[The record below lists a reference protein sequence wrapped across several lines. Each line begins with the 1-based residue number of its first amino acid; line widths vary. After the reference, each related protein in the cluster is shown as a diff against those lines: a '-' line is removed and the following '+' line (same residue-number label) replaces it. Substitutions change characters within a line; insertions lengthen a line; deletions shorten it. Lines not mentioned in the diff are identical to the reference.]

1 MEAAALANSTKDK
14 GCWRDFKPG
23 NWCNAVDV
31 RDFIVCNVTPY
42 TGDQKFLAG
51 PSKRTKAVW
60 AKLQPFF
67 QDERK
72 RGVLAVDAKTPSTML
87 AHKAGYIDRD
97 NEVIVGLQTD
107 EPFKR
112 AIFPFGGLRMVEAGL
127 KAAGIEADP
136 QVHQAFTKYRKSH
149 NDGVFDAYTPE
160 IMRCRRSGII
170 TGLPDSYGRG
180 RIIGDYRRVAL
191 YGVERLMSA
200 KRQER
205 AQIDDMWPTDEII
218 RIREELADQM
228 RALEDLAAMAKLY
241 GCDITHP
248 ATDAQEAVQWTYLA
262 YLGAIK
268 EANGAAMSIGRISSF
283 LDIFIERDLNEG
295 TLDEAGAQELWDQLV
310 QKLRIVRFLRTPEY
324 DALFSGDPYWA
335 TECVGGIDL
344 NGRPLV
350 TKSSY
355 RMLHTLTNLG
365 PAPEPN
371 ITVLW
376 SKYLPDNFKRYCIN
390 ISRETSSLQYENDD
404 LMRPHWGDDYGI
416 ACCVSA
422 MKLGKQ
428 MQFFGARVNLAKALL
443 YAINGGRDEIS
454 GDQVAPATPPV
465 TSDVLDYDEVF
476 EKFDRVM
483 EWLARTYV
491 HAMNC
496 IHYMHDKYF
505 YERLEMALH
514 DRDILRTM
522 AFGIAGLS
530 VVADSLAAIKYA
542 NVHVIRDATGL
553 AVDYR
558 IEGPIEGTNVVP
570 QYGNNDDRVDSIA
583 ADLVSRF
590 MQKIRKHPTYRGAT
604 HTQSV
609 LTITSNVVYGKHT
622 GNTPDGRRKGE
633 PFGPG
638 ANPMHGR
645 DSHGWLAS
653 CLSVA
658 KLPYRDALDGISYT
672 VSVAPQKAHLSDEE
686 LVDGAVKA
694 FDTYFGQGGF
704 HMNLNILDKETL
716 EDAMKNPDKY
726 PQLTIRVSGYAVNFI
741 RLTREQQLDVINRTF
756 HGQI

>member
-1 MEAAALANSTKDK
+1 MQGTALKEPEVHSKTD
-14 GCWRDFKPG
+14 GRGFKPG
-23 NWCNAVDV
+23 AWTSTIDV
-31 RDFIVCNVTPY
+31 RDFIAANATPY
-42 TGDQKFLAG
+42 LGDESFLVG
-51 PSKRTKAVW
+51 PTARTKAVW
-60 AKLQPFF
+60 AKLQPYF
-67 QDERK
+67 QEEQK
-72 RGVLAVDAKTPSTML
+72 KGVLAADADHPSTML
-87 AHKAGYIDRD
+87 VHAAGYIDRD

-107 EPFKR
+107 QPFKR
-112 AIFPFGGLRMVEAGL
+112 AIFPAGGLRMVEAGL
-127 KAAGIEADP
+127 KAAGIAANP
-136 QVHQAFTKYRKSH
+136 QVHEAFTKYRKTH

-160 IMRCRRSGII
+160 IMKCRSSGII
-170 TGLPDSYGRG
+170 TGLPDAYGRG

-191 YGVERLMSA
+191 YGVDRLMEA
-200 KRQER
+200 KRAER
-205 AQIDDMWPTDEII
+205 EQLYEMWPNDDVI
-218 RIREELADQM
+218 RQREEIAEQL
-228 RALEDLAAMAKLY
+228 RALKDLIAMGKLY
-241 GCDITHP
+241 GCDLSKP
-248 ATDAQEAVQWTYLA
+248 ATEAREAVQWTYLA

-268 EANGAAMSIGRISSF
+268 EANGAAMSIGRISTF
-283 LDIFIERDLNEG
+283 LDIYIERDLKEG
-295 TLDEAGAQELWDQLV
+295 TLDETGAQELWDQIV
-310 QKLRIVRFLRTPEY
+310 QKLRIVRFLRTPDY

-335 TECVGGIDL
+335 TECVGGMDL
-344 NGRPLV
+344 SGRPLV

-376 SKYLPDNFKRYCIN
+376 SRQLPETFKRYCMK
-390 ISRETSSLQYENDD
+390 ISKDTSSLQYENDD
-404 LMRPHWGDDYGI
+404 LMRPLWGDDYGI

-422 MKLGKQ
+422 MRLGKQ

-443 YAINGGRDEIS
+443 YAINGGRDEVS
-454 GDQVAPATPPV
+454 GEQVSPTAPAV
-465 TSDVLDYDEVF
+465 TGDILDYADVMS
-476 EKFDRVM
+476 KFDSTM

-530 VVADSLAAIKYA
+530 VVADSLAAIKFGK
-542 NVHVIRDATGL
+542 VRVVRDETGL
-553 AVDYR
+553 VTDYLS
-558 IEGPIEGTNVVP
+558 EGNDQLP
-570 QYGNNDDRVDSIA
+570 QFGNNDDRVDSIA
-583 ADLVSRF
+583 AELVTRF
-590 MQKIRKHPTYRGAT
+590 MQKLRKHPTYRGAT

-609 LTITSNVVYGKHT
+609 LTITSNVVYGKAT

-658 KLPYRDALDGISYT
+658 KLPYRDSLDGISYT

-686 LVDGAVKA
+686 LIDGAVKA
-694 FDTYFGQGGF
+694 FDMYFGQGGF
-704 HMNLNILDKETL
+704 HMNLNVIDKDTL

-741 RLTREQQLDVINRTF
+741 RLTPEQQRDVINRTF
-756 HGQI
+756 HGQF

>member
-1 MEAAALANSTKDK
+1 MARAAAAPKDLTVED
-14 GCWRDFKPG
+14 CWRSFKPG
-23 NWCNAVDV
+23 SWRTAIDV
-31 RDFIVCNVTPY
+31 RDFIVRNVTPY
-42 TGDQKFLAG
+42 DGDEKFLAG

-60 AKLQPFF
+60 DKLQPYF
-67 QDERK
+67 QEERK
-72 RGVLAVDAKTPSTML
+72 KGVLAVDAKTPSTVL

-97 NEVIVGLQTD
+97 NEIIVGLQTD
-107 EPFKR
+107 QPFKR
-112 AIFPFGGLRMVEAGL
+112 AIFPYGGLRMVEAGL
-127 KAAGIEADP
+127 KAAGFDADP
-136 QVHQAFTKYRKSH
+136 QVHDAFTKYRKSH

-170 TGLPDSYGRG
+170 TGLPDAYGRG

-191 YGVERLMSA
+191 YGIERLLKE
-200 KRQER
+200 KRVER
-205 AQIDDMWPTDEII
+205 AQIDDMWPTDEVI
-218 RIREELADQM
+218 RVREEIADQM
-228 RALEDLAAMAKLY
+228 RALEDLAAMGKLY
-241 GCDITHP
+241 DCDITRP
-248 ATDAQEAVQWTYLA
+248 ANDAQEAVQWTYLA

-283 LDIFIERDLNEG
+283 LDIFIERDLKEG
-295 TLDEAGAQELWDQLV
+295 VLDEAGAQELWDQLV

-335 TECVGGIDL
+335 TECVGGMDL
-344 NGRPLV
+344 DGRPLV

-376 SKYLPDNFKRYCIN
+376 SKHLPDNFKRYCVN
-390 ISRETSSLQYENDD
+390 VSRETSSLQYENDD

-443 YAINGGRDEIS
+443 YAINGGRDEVS
-454 GDQVAPATPPV
+454 GDQIAPATAPV
-465 TSDVLDYDEVF
+465 TSEVLDYDEVF
-476 EKFDRVM
+476 EKFDRM
-483 EWLARTYV
+483 QEWLARTYV

-530 VVADSLAAIKYA
+530 VTADSLAAIKYA
-542 NVHVIRDATGL
+542 KVHVIRDKTGL

-558 IEGPIEGTNVVP
+558 IESEGVVP
-570 QYGNNDDRVDSIA
+570 QFGNNDDRVDSIA
-583 ADLVSRF
+583 ADLVTRF
-590 MQKIRKHPTYRGAT
+590 MQKIRKHPTYRNAT

-622 GNTPDGRRKGE
+622 GNTPDGRRAGA

-653 CLSVA
+653 CLSLA
-658 KLPYRDALDGISYT
+658 KLPYKDLLDGISYT
-672 VSVAPQKAHLSDEE
+672 VSVAPQKAHLSEKE
-686 LVDGAVKA
+686 LIDGAVKA
-694 FDTYFGQGGF
+694 FDVYFDQGGF
-704 HMNLNILDKETL
+704 HMNLNVIDKETL

-726 PQLTIRVSGYAVNFI
+726 PQLTIRVSGYAVNFV
-741 RLTREQQLDVINRTF
+741 RLTPEQQRDVIGRTF

>member
-1 MEAAALANSTKDK
+1 MKSSAALAKEVETKGGQDP
-14 GCWRDFKPG
+14 WRGFKPG
-23 NWCNAVDV
+23 DWRTSIGV
-31 RDFIVCNVTPY
+31 RDFIVRNVTPY
-42 TGDQKFLAG
+42 TGDEKFLA
-51 PSKRTKAVW
+51 PASAKTKAVW
-60 AKLQPFF
+60 AKLQPYF
-67 QDERK
+67 QEERK
-72 RGVLAVDAKTPSTML
+72 KGVLAVDAKTPSTLL
-87 AHKAGYIDRD
+87 AHKPGYIDRD
-97 NEVIVGLQTD
+97 NEIVVGLQTD
-107 EPFKR
+107 QPFKR
-112 AIFPFGGLRMVEAGL
+112 AIFPYGGLRMVEAGL
-127 KAAGIEADP
+127 KAAGFEADP
-136 QVHQAFTKYRKSH
+136 QVHEAFTRYRKSH

-160 IMRCRRSGII
+160 IMRCRKSGII
-170 TGLPDSYGRG
+170 TGLPDAYGRG

-191 YGVERLMSA
+191 YGVDRLLEVKEIER
-200 KRQER
+200 E
-205 AQIDDMWPTDEII
+205 QINDMWPTDEVI
-218 RIREELADQM
+218 RQREELAEQI
-228 RALEDLAAMAKLY
+228 RALKDLAAMAKLY
-241 GCDITHP
+241 GFDISAP
-248 ATDAQEAVQWTYLA
+248 ATNAREAFQWTYFA

-283 LDIFIERDLNEG
+283 LDIYIERDIREG
-295 TLDEAGAQELWDQLV
+295 KLDEAGAQELWDQLV
-310 QKLRIVRFLRTPEY
+310 QKLRIVRFLRTPDY

-335 TECVGGIDL
+335 TECVGGMDL
-344 NGRPLV
+344 DGRTLV

-355 RMLHTLTNLG
+355 RMLHTLYNLG

-376 SKYLPDNFKRYCIN
+376 SKHFPDPFKRFCVKV
-390 ISRETSSLQYENDD
+390 SRDTSSLQYENDD
-404 LMRPHWGDDYGI
+404 LMRPFWGDDYGI

-443 YAINGGRDEIS
+443 YAINGGRDENS
-454 GDQVAPATPPV
+454 GDQIAPPTPAI
-465 TSDVLDYDEVF
+465 TGEFLDYDEVM
-476 EKFDRVM
+476 EKFDTTM

-530 VVADSLAAIKYA
+530 VVADSLSAIKYGKIRT
-542 NVHVIRDATGL
+542 IRDKNGL
-553 AVDYR
+553 AVDYKN
-558 IEGPIEGTNVVP
+558 EGNANVP
-570 QYGNNDDRVDSIA
+570 QFGNNDDRVDKIA
-583 ADLVSRF
+583 SELVTSF
-590 MQKIRKHPTYRGAT
+590 MEKIRKHPTYRNAT

-609 LTITSNVVYGKHT
+609 LTITSNVVYGKAT

-645 DSHGWLAS
+645 DNHGWLAS

-658 KLPYRDALDGISYT
+658 KLPYKDSQDGISYT
-672 VSVAPQKAHLSDEE
+672 VSVSPQKAHLSERE
-686 LVDGAVKA
+686 LIDSATKA
-694 FDTYFGQGGF
+694 FDVYFDHGGF
-704 HMNLNILDKETL
+704 HMNLNVIDKDTL

-726 PQLTIRVSGYAVNFI
+726 PQLTIRVSGYAVNFV
-741 RLTREQQLDVINRTF
+741 RLTPEQQKDVISRTF

>member
-1 MEAAALANSTKDK
+1 MEGTAGFTKNLKDER
-14 GCWRDFKPG
+14 CWRAFNPG
-23 NWCNAVDV
+23 SWCTTIDV

-42 TGDQKFLAG
+42 DGDEKFLAG
-51 PSKRTKAVW
+51 ASKRTKAVW
-60 AKLQPFF
+60 SKLQPYFREE
-67 QDERK
+67 QK
-72 RGVLAVDAKTPSTML
+72 KGVLAVDAKTPSTVL
-87 AHKAGYIDRD
+87 AHKAGYIDKD

-107 EPFKR
+107 APFKR
-112 AIFPFGGLRMVEAGL
+112 AIFPFGGLRMVESGL
-127 KAAGIEADP
+127 KAAGFEPDP
-136 QVHQAFTKYRKSH
+136 QVHEAFTKYRKSH

-160 IMRCRRSGII
+160 IMKCRKSGII
-170 TGLPDSYGRG
+170 TGLPDAYGRG

-191 YGVERLMSA
+191 YGVERLLEV
-200 KRQER
+200 KRAER
-205 AQIDDMWPTDEII
+205 AQINDMWPTDEVI
-218 RIREELADQM
+218 RQREELADQM
-228 RALEDLAAMAKLY
+228 RALEDLAAMGKLY
-241 GCDITHP
+241 QCDITRP
-248 ATDAQEAVQWTYLA
+248 ANDAQEAVQWTYLA

-283 LDIFIERDLNEG
+283 LDIFIERDLKEG
-295 TLDEAGAQELWDQLV
+295 ILDEAGAQELWDQLV
-310 QKLRIVRFLRTPEY
+310 QKLRIVRFLRTPDY

-335 TECVGGIDL
+335 TECVGGMDL

-376 SKYLPDNFKRYCIN
+376 SKSLPASFKRYCVKV
-390 ISRETSSLQYENDD
+390 SKETSSLQYENDD
-404 LMRPHWGDDYGI
+404 LMRPYWGDDYGI

-454 GDQVAPATPPV
+454 GDQIAPPTPPV

-476 EKFDRVM
+476 AKFDTVM

-530 VVADSLAAIKYA
+530 VVADSLAAIKYGKI
-542 NVHVIRDATGL
+542 HVVRDKTGL
-553 AVDYR
+553 VVDYKN
-558 IEGPIEGTNVVP
+558 ESKKPVP
-570 QYGNNDDRVDSIA
+570 QFGNNDDRVDAIA
-583 ADLVSRF
+583 SDLVTRF
-590 MQKIRKHPTYRGAT
+590 MQKLRKHPTYRGAT

-609 LTITSNVVYGKHT
+609 LTITSNVVYGKAT

-633 PFGPG
+633 PFAPG

-658 KLPYRDALDGISYT
+658 KLPYADSQDGISYT
-672 VSVAPQKAHLSDEE
+672 VSVAPQKAHLSPEQ
-686 LVDGAVKA
+686 LVDEAVKA
-694 FDTYFGQGGF
+694 FDVYFGHGGF
-704 HMNLNILDKETL
+704 HMNLNVIDKETL
-716 EDAMKNPDKY
+716 EDAMKHPDKY
-726 PQLTIRVSGYAVNFI
+726 PQLTIRVSGYAVNFV
-741 RLTREQQLDVINRTF
+741 RLTKEQQRDVISRTF
-756 HGQI
+756 HGQV